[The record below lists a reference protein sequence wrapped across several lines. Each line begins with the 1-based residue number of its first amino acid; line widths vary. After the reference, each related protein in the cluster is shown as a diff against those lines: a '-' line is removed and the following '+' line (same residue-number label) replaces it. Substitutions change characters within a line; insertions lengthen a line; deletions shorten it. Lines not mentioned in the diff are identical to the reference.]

1 MKRKLYGAVLAG
13 MALTAISGFTAG
25 ASADV
30 EYPFSLSFETAS
42 VSGKAVPHTQLRGE
56 LSNTDAG
63 CYSLWIGEP
72 GGIIPGQ
79 PGFLRY
85 HKETTVCGVA
95 SAKVDY
101 LAAAWYPEVRAKLC
115 RDETELVCGKSIPL

>member
-1 MKRKLYGAVLAG
+1 MKRTLFSTLLVGLAL
-13 MALTAISGFTAG
+13 ASASAT

-42 VSGKAVPHTQLRGE
+42 VSGKAVPHTSLRGE
-56 LSNTDAG
+56 LSNTDKN

-79 PGFLRY
+79 PGFLKY
-85 HKETTVCGVA
+85 HKEATVCGAA
-95 SAKVDY
+95 SAKVGY
-101 LAAAWYPEVRAKLC
+101 AAASWYPEVRAKLC
-115 RDETELVCGKSIPL
+115 RDETEVTCGKSVPL

>member
-1 MKRKLYGAVLAG
+1 MKRTLFSALLAG
-13 MALTAISGFTAG
+13 VALASLSTP

-56 LSNTDAG
+56 LSNTDTN
-63 CYSLWIGEP
+63 CHSLWIGEP
-72 GGIIPGQ
+72 GGIVPGR

-85 HKETTVCGVA
+85 HREATVCGAA
-95 SAKVDY
+95 STKIDY
-101 LAAAWYPEVRAKLC
+101 LAAGWYPEVRAKLC
-115 RDETELVCGKSIPL
+115 RDETETTCGKSVPL